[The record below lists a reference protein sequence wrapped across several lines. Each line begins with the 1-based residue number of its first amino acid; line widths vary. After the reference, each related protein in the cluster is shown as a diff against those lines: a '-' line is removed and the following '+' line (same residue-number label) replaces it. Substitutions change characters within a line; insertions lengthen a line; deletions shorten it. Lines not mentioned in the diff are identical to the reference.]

1 MKSNSLFDSLLLRPA
16 SPEDSTAIGEIAREA
31 FAMYTERMGKEPEP
45 MVVDYNEIIER
56 GGVMVAMLGERI
68 TGYVEM
74 YVRDDHLFI
83 DKIAVSPEFQN
94 QGIAHAVYGLIA
106 VTARAH
112 GLTRL
117 RLYTNAAMHE
127 NIALYEEAAG
137 FTVTERKVEH
147 GFERV
152 FMDRE
157 LGAPQ

>member
-1 MKSNSLFDSLLLRPA
+1 LFDSVILRPA
-16 SPEDSTAIGEIAREA
+16 APEDSVAIGNLARDA
-31 FAMYTERMGKEPEP
+31 FAMYIERIGKEPEP
-45 MVVDYNEIIER
+45 MVVDYREIIER
-56 GGVMVAMLGERI
+56 GGMMVAMLGEQI
-68 TGYVEM
+68 VGYVEI

-127 NIALYEEAAG
+127 NISLYEQAAG
-137 FTVTERKVEH
+137 FTVTERKMEH

-157 LGAPQ
+157 LGALR

>member
-1 MKSNSLFDSLLLRPA
+1 VKNDSLFDSVILRPA
-16 SPEDSTAIGEIAREA
+16 APDEAAAIGDLARDA
-31 FAMYTERMGKEPEP
+31 FSMYTERIGREPEP
-45 MVVDYNEIIER
+45 MVADYAEIIQR
-56 GGVMVAMLGERI
+56 GGVMVAMIGKQI
-68 TGYVEM
+68 AGYVEM

-106 VTARAH
+106 ITARAH
-112 GLTRL
+112 GLPRL

-127 NIALYEEAAG
+127 NISLYEQAAG
-137 FTVTERKVEH
+137 FTVTERKEEH

-157 LGAPQ
+157 LGAPR

>member
-1 MKSNSLFDSLLLRPA
+1 MKNDSLFDSVILRPA
-16 SPEDSTAIGEIAREA
+16 APEDSVAIGNLARDA
-31 FAMYTERMGKEPEP
+31 FAMYTERIGKEPEP
-45 MVVDYNEIIER
+45 MVVDYGEIIER
-56 GGVMVAMLGERI
+56 GGMMVAMLGEQI
-68 TGYVEM
+68 AGYVEI

-127 NIALYEEAAG
+127 NISLYEQAAG
-137 FTVTERKVEH
+137 FTVTERKMEH

-157 LGAPQ
+157 LGALR